1 MVQLSTNGRVSMAT
15 LPIYLDVED
24 VAFGPVLIALRKM
37 PGIIK
42 IRLDDDDPKPGRQSG
57 RQSGAG
63 GQIGA
68 QPAKA
73 GANAER
79 IVALLMQNNG
89 GPLKINEI
97 MHAIGSTKSSAYT
110 AMYTLKKK
118 HVVQT
123 PHVGQYELTDKAK
136 RELLPNS
143 ANSANS
149 SAIKLLPKPREV
161 AKAKT
166 DGHKT
171 NGHKANGHRA
181 APGTGQKLLLHAL
194 STGPLKRETLIKHL
208 GESGMSEKSVTGVMA
223 RAQDAKLIKSLG
235 GGSWELTAK
244 GTNQAAETTTAT
256 EA

>member
-1 MVQLSTNGRVSMAT
+1 MAT

-37 PGIIK
+37 PGIIR

-57 RQSGAG
+57 RESRAG
-63 GQIGA
+63 GQIAA

-89 GPLKINEI
+89 GPLNIGEI
-97 MHAIGSTKSSAYT
+97 MRAIGTTKSSAYT

-123 PHVGQYELTDKAK
+123 SQPGQYELTDKAK
-136 RELLPNS
+136 RELLPNRE
-143 ANSANS
+143 NSANS
-149 SAIKLLPKPREV
+149 SAIKLLPKPREA
-161 AKAKT
+161 AKA
-166 DGHKT
+166 
-171 NGHKANGHRA
+171 KANGHKVDAAAAAAATARAGRA
-181 APGTGQKLLLHAL
+181 APGTGQKLLLQAL
-194 STGPLKRETLIKHL
+194 SGGALKREVLIKQL

-235 GGSWELTAK
+235 AGSWELTAK
-244 GTNQAAETTTAT
+244 GTNQAADTAT
-256 EA
+256 AAEA